1 MTRKT
6 KTTTRIILG
15 YLCEIYEVGDEF
27 TVNDAVDRLFSYNPN
42 ERKNIARNYTGKFIP
57 SRIALGTWLKRDE
70 RFYKF
75 TYDEMVNSPN
85 NIKQQIWR
93 RIE

>member
-1 MTRKT
+1 MTRKR
-6 KTTTRIILG
+6 KTTRRIILG
-15 YLCEIYEVGDEF
+15 YLCEMYEVGDEF
-27 TVNDAVDRLFSYNPN
+27 TVKEAVDKLFSYNPN
-42 ERKNIARNYTGKFIP
+42 KAKNIPRSYTGNFIP
-57 SRIALGTWLKRDE
+57 SRVALGTWLKRDE

-75 TYDEMVNSPN
+75 SYDEMMNSSN

>member
-1 MTRKT
+1 MTRKA

-27 TVNDAVDRLFSYNPN
+27 TVKEAVDKLFSYNPN
-42 ERKNIARNYTGKFIP
+42 KKKKQMRAYTGKFIP
-57 SRIALGTWLKRDE
+57 SRVALGTWLRRDE

-75 TYDEMVNSPN
+75 TYNEMMDSSN
-85 NIKQQIWR
+85 NVKEQIWR